1 LKDKGD
7 KRIWTDIS
15 TFKSF
20 LSAYQLNNPSSL
32 NLYSLN
38 SARIDF
44 VPYQFRPALKIIKSD
59 QPRILIADSVGVGKT
74 IEAGLIIKELEA
86 RGNLERVLI
95 ICPKALVAER
105 KWEMEMKRFDEE
117 FIPINGNDLRQII
130 SD

>member
-1 LKDKGD
+1 M
-7 KRIWTDIS
+7 
-15 TFKSF
+15 
-20 LSAYQLNNPSSL
+20 
-32 NLYSLN
+32 
-38 SARIDF
+38 
-44 VPYQFRPALKIIKSD
+44 PYQFRPALKIIKSD

-130 SD
+130 SDTERDGEWPLRYSKAIIPYSILES